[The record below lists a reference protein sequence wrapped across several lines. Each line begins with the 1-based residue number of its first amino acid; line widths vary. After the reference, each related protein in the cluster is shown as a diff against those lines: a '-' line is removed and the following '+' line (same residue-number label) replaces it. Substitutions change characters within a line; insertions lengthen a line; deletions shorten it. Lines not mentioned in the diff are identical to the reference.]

1 MHNHSHNHSNE
12 RVKNLFLS
20 IVLNTIITLTEF
32 IGGLISGSLSLLS
45 DAGHNFSDVISLI
58 LGYVGEIFSRKKAD
72 YKHSFGFK
80 RIKVFTALINAIT
93 LIVLGILI
101 IIEGIHKIGHPSPI
115 TTGLMLIIGFIGLLG
130 NLFSIVLLRSHKD
143 ENINMKAAYLHLF
156 YDTLSSVIVIVSAV
170 FIFFTGF
177 YIFDIIASL
186 IIAVMMLFSGYKI
199 IKSTV
204 HIFMTGVPENID
216 MKEIVDSIKK
226 ISDITNIHDLHIWS
240 IDSEEVFLSA
250 HIKVKNDSKSDDI
263 LKEINNMLK
272 TKYHIEHTVLQIE
285 KDEICENEE
294 VLCEK

>member
-12 RVKNLFLS
+12 RLKNLFLS
-20 IVLNTIITLTEF
+20 IVLNSIITLTEF

-58 LGYVGEIFSRKKAD
+58 LGYVGEIFSRKNAD

-186 IIAVMMLFSGYKI
+186 IIAIMMLFSGYKI

-216 MKEIVDSIKK
+216 MKEIVASIKK

-250 HIKVKNDSKSDDI
+250 HIKVKKDSKSDDI